1 MKIKKVFD
9 ICKKRGIIYI
19 NQNENEEQWLSD
31 GSAMYPICGLP
42 LLTEENVCRLY
53 DITDA
58 QRDKIAFNFIAG
70 NPPFDVS
77 DSTATETDAEMW
89 DISIAFD
96 GFVLIPVT
104 TEEGIVFIERGYLT
118 PLSDMPE
125 NEMTLTRRTD
135 ILGNTY
141 IVVKFGLIAYAF
153 IAPVKTINPN
163 FVNKLEKLYNQ
174 TRIALINSEEEKKN
188 DE

>member
-1 MKIKKVFD
+1 MKIKKAFD
-9 ICKKRGIIYI
+9 ICKKRGIFYIYK
-19 NQNENEEQWLSD
+19 NENEEQWLTD

-58 QRDKIAFNFIAG
+58 QRDKIAFNFLSH
-70 NPPFDVS
+70 NPLIDVS
-77 DSTATETDAEMW
+77 DRTVNETDAEMW

-104 TEEGIVFIERGYLT
+104 TEEGILFIERGYLT

-125 NEMTLTRRTD
+125 NEMTLTKRND
-135 ILGNTY
+135 ELGNTY

-153 IAPVKTINPN
+153 IAPVKIINQN

-174 TRIALINSEEEKKN
+174 TRLALINSEEEKKN

>member
-1 MKIKKVFD
+1 MKIKKAFD
-9 ICKKRGIIYI
+9 ICKKRGIFYIYK
-19 NQNENEEQWLSD
+19 NENEEQWLSD

-70 NPPFDVS
+70 NPPLNVD

-89 DISIAFD
+89 DISIAYN
-96 GFVLIPVT
+96 GNVLIPVS
-104 TEEGIVFIERGYLT
+104 TEEGIVFIERGYLA

-125 NEMTLTRRTD
+125 NEMTLTRRTS
-135 ILGNTY
+135 ISGITY

-153 IAPVKTINPN
+153 IAPERTVDIN
-163 FVNKLEKLYNQ
+163 FVTKLEKLSTH